1 MNVIIFCALIWAICK
16 LISSCSRNAK
26 EKAAER
32 ERERIRAEQ
41 QRIREEQAR
50 AREWQREAARRQVE
64 HDKAIAKMR
73 KDAERKARED
83 AAKWEAQRKAD
94 AKRDAEIKKHDEMI
108 ATMTF
113 RIQQAEH
120 DILHVTQQMDE
131 YMPLLWRLDERMQEL
146 DRQISIAQQMG
157 KVDAVNDYLKEKDKV
172 QRKII
177 SLENNIH
184 VAENKLAKAQFIK
197 AQAEKKISA

>member
-1 MNVIIFCALIWAICK
+1 MNVLIFIALIWAVCK

-64 HDKAIAKMR
+64 HDKAIAK
-73 KDAERKARED
+73 AAREREQLRKEQ
-83 AAKWEAQRKAD
+83 ARQAEEQRKQAAQL
-94 AKRDAEIKKHDEMI
+94 AKHNEII
-108 ATMTF
+108 ANMTF

-131 YMPLLWRLDERMQEL
+131 YMPLLWRLDDEMKEL

-157 KVDAVNDYLKEKDKV
+157 KVDAVNRYQKEKDKV

-184 VAENKLAKAQFIK
+184 AAENKLAKAQFIK
-197 AQAEKKISA
+197 AQATAKLSA